1 LGVLAA
7 RIGGM
12 KILHAPAL
20 VFILLVLAACR
31 NETPRA
37 LGTLEWDRIAVPS
50 PAAETIVR
58 IDVREGQRVKAGE
71 VLLQLEATR
80 TQSQLDAS
88 QAQVAQSREALAEL
102 QAGPRIE
109 QIAQARANVAA
120 AQAQAANARIYYSR
134 LQPLGKQKLVA
145 VSDVD
150 GALAAAENAEAQVR
164 ALQQVLLELERGT
177 RIEQIAQ
184 GAAAAQA
191 AAAQAATQQV
201 TLQKLSLSAP
211 RDAQVDSIPYKLG
224 DQAPV
229 GAPLIV
235 LLAGDAPYAR
245 IYVPEPLRA
254 SVKVGDAVS
263 VHVEGNSKVYAG
275 SVRMIRSDSTFTP
288 YYALTG
294 QDAARLSY
302 LAEVQLGADAR
313 ELPAGL
319 PLWVEFGK

>member
-1 LGVLAA
+1 
-7 RIGGM
+7 M
-12 KILHAPAL
+12 KILHVPAL
-20 VFILLVLAACR
+20 AFVLLALAACH

-37 LGTLEWDRIAVPS
+37 LGTLEWDRITVPS
-50 PAAETIVR
+50 PAAEKIVSV
-58 IDVREGQRVKAGE
+58 DVREGQRVKAGE

-80 TQSQLDAS
+80 TQSQLEAT
-88 QAQVAQSREALAEL
+88 QAQAEQSRAALAEL
-102 QAGPRIE
+102 QAGPRVE
-109 QIAQARANVAA
+109 QIAQARDNVAA
-120 AQAQAANARIYYSR
+120 AQAQAANARAYYRR
-134 LQPLGKQKLVA
+134 LQPLGQQKLVA
-145 VSDVD
+145 GADVD
-150 GALAAAENAEAQVR
+150 SARAAADNAEAQVR
-164 ALQQVLLELERGT
+164 AAQQVLLALQRGT
-177 RIEQIAQ
+177 RSEQIAQ
-184 GAAAAQA
+184 GTAAAQA
-191 AAAQAATQQV
+191 ATAQAATQQV

-211 RDAQVDSIPYKLG
+211 RDAQVDSIPYRLG

-263 VHVEGNSKVYAG
+263 VHVEGSSKVYAG